1 MSSTIVAISTKLK
14 SREISVV
21 ELTKDYLERAKQS
34 DLNSYITLDEAGAIE
49 AAEQADKLFQSGSAQ
64 PLTGIPFGIKDAI
77 STKGLRTTAGS
88 KILDNY
94 IPPFDATVIDKL
106 RAQGAVIIGKNN
118 MDEFAMGSSTE
129 NSAYGPTLNP
139 HDKNKVPGGS
149 SGGSAAAVA
158 ADLCIASLGSDT
170 GGSIRQPAAFCGI
183 VGFKPSYGRV
193 SRYGLIAMA
202 SSLDQIGPMTNN
214 VADAKVVFNTIAGHD
229 KKDATSNN
237 IEPENNVQ
245 KPRVGVIRD
254 HISGSGLED
263 GVRESINSAIEKIS
277 AAGFEIVDISL
288 PNIEHALAVYYII
301 MPIEVS
307 SNLARF
313 DGVKYG
319 KSALL
324 EGDVKDLLDV
334 YFSTRSQYF
343 GPEAKR
349 RIILGAYASSAGY
362 FDKYYKKAQGVRQ
375 LINRDFAN
383 AFEKVD
389 FIIDPT
395 APTTAFKLGEKS
407 ADPMQMYLSDIYTV
421 PANIAGLPSIS
432 IPCDVS
438 NNMPVGLQITG
449 NVNSDEG
456 VLDFAGQVEDLLK

>member
-1 MSSTIVAISTKLK
+1 MSSTIAAISTKLK

-94 IPPFDATVIDKL
+94 IPPLDATVIDKL

-214 VADAKVVFNTIAGHD
+214 VADAKVVFNAIAGHD

-324 EGDVKDLLDV
+324 EADVKDLLDV

-375 LINRDFAN
+375 LINKDFAN

-389 FIIDPT
+389 FIIGPT

-432 IPCDVS
+432 IPCGVS

-456 VLDFAGQVEDLLK
+456 VLDFAGQVENLLK